1 MTRGRAKHGDDGA
14 GNLGVAD
21 VGSLLVQERGD
32 GRVADELQGELV
44 AAVARRSV
52 TTSSYTSDARRVW
65 HLILSFSSGDGR
77 LEAGHPAEGAEA
89 PAGEVRS
96 RGRL

>member
-32 GRVADELQGELV
+32 EGGADEGRGEPV
-44 AAVARRSV
+44 AAVACRSV
-52 TTSSYTSDARRVW
+52 TTSPSTQDGRRVTVAI
-65 HLILSFSSGDGR
+65 LIAALAD
-77 LEAGHPAEGAEA
+77 ENAA
-89 PAGEVRS
+89 EVR
-96 RGRL
+96 